1 MTRKQVLLSWSG
13 GKDSA
18 LALQALRA
26 DPKIEV
32 AGLLTSV
39 TRGYER
45 ISVHGVRRSLLERQ
59 AERLRLPLFTIE
71 LDPITTNDAYEKAFL
86 SALERVRRALP
97 GVTAIAFGDLFL
109 ADVRA
114 YRERLLGPTG
124 FEPMFPIWGLD
135 TAELARRFVRDGF
148 VARIVCVDTTQLDGA
163 FAHRVFDDSLLADLP
178 AGVDPCGERGEFHTF
193 VSDGPGYD
201 GPVEYSVGETVLRD
215 ERFAYC
221 DLIPVDSTRPR
232 PSADPPIVP
241 GR

>member
-1 MTRKQVLLSWSG
+1 MRKQVVLSWSG

-26 DPKIEV
+26 DPGIEV

-39 TRGYER
+39 TRDYER
-45 ISVHGVRRSLLERQ
+45 ISVHGVRRTLLERQ
-59 AERLRLPLFTIE
+59 AERVRLPLFTIE
-71 LDPITTNDAYEKAFL
+71 LESVTTNDAYEEAFL
-86 SALERVRRALP
+86 SALEHVRRELP
-97 GVTAIAFGDLFL
+97 DVTGIAFGDLFL

-114 YRERLLGPTG
+114 YRERLLNKTG
-124 FEPMFPIWGLD
+124 LELLFPIWGLD

-148 VARIVCVDTTQLDGA
+148 VARLVCVDTTQLDGS

-178 AGVDPCGERGEFHTF
+178 PGVDPCGERGEFHTF

-201 GPVEYSVGETVLRD
+201 GPVEYTVGETVLRD

-221 DLIPVDSTRPR
+221 DLLPR
-232 PSADPPIVP
+232 EEA
-241 GR
+241 GTTQ

>member
-1 MTRKQVLLSWSG
+1 MMRKQVLLSWSG

-39 TRGYER
+39 TRDYER

-71 LDPITTNDAYEKAFL
+71 LDPVTTNEAYEKAFL
-86 SALERVRRALP
+86 SALERVRHELS
-97 GVTAIAFGDLFL
+97 GVAAIAFGDLFL

-114 YRERLLGPTG
+114 YRERLLGSTG
-124 FEPMFPIWGLD
+124 IGPMFPIWGLD

-148 VARIVCVDTTQLDGA
+148 AARIVCVDTTQLDGA
-163 FAHRVFDDSLLADLP
+163 FAHRVFDHSLLADLP
-178 AGVDPCGERGEFHTF
+178 STVDPCGERGEFHTF

-201 GPVEYSVGETVLRD
+201 GPVEYTVGETVLRD
-215 ERFAYC
+215 DRFAYG
-221 DLIPVDSTRPR
+221 DLIPLDQLARSPEPARR
-232 PSADPPIVP
+232 
-241 GR
+241 

>member
-1 MTRKQVLLSWSG
+1 MMRKQVLLSWSG

-26 DPKIEV
+26 DPQIEV

-39 TRGYER
+39 TRDYER
-45 ISVHGVRRSLLERQ
+45 ISVHGVRRSLLDRQ

-71 LDPITTNDAYEKAFL
+71 LDPVTTNDAYEKAFL
-86 SALERVRRALP
+86 SALERVRRELP

-114 YRERLLGPTG
+114 YRERLLESTG
-124 FEPMFPIWGLD
+124 FEPMFPIWGVD

-148 VARIVCVDTTQLDGA
+148 AARIVCVDTTQLDGS

-178 AGVDPCGERGEFHTF
+178 PTIDPCGERGEFHTF

-201 GPVEYSVGETVLRD
+201 GPVEYTVGETVLRE
-215 ERFAYC
+215 ERFAYG
-221 DLIPVDSTRPR
+221 DLIPTTRPQ
-232 PSADPPIVP
+232 PPADPPIAP

>member
-1 MTRKQVLLSWSG
+1 MMRKQVLLSWSG

-26 DPKIEV
+26 DPQIEV

-39 TRGYER
+39 TRDYER
-45 ISVHGVRRSLLERQ
+45 ISVHGVRRSLLDRQ

-71 LDPITTNDAYEKAFL
+71 LDPVTTNDAYEKAFL
-86 SALERVRRALP
+86 SALERVRRELP
-97 GVTAIAFGDLFL
+97 AVTAIAFGDLFL

-114 YRERLLGPTG
+114 YRERLLESTG
-124 FEPMFPIWGLD
+124 FEPMFPIWGVD

-148 VARIVCVDTTQLDGA
+148 AARIVCVDTTQLDGS

-178 AGVDPCGERGEFHTF
+178 TGVDPCGERGEFHTF

-201 GPVEYSVGETVLRD
+201 GPVEYTVGETVLRE
-215 ERFAYC
+215 ERFAYG
-221 DLIPVDSTRPR
+221 DLIPTTRPQ
-232 PSADPPIVP
+232 PPADPPIAP

>member
-1 MTRKQVLLSWSG
+1 MQKQVLLSWSG

-26 DPKIEV
+26 DPRLEV

-39 TRGYER
+39 TRDYER

-71 LDPITTNDAYEKAFL
+71 LDTTTTNEAYEKAFL
-86 SALERVRRALP
+86 SALERLRRELP
-97 GVTAIAFGDLFL
+97 DVTAIAFGDLFL
-109 ADVRA
+109 ADVRE
-114 YRERLLGPTG
+114 YRERLLRSTG
-124 FEPMFPIWGLD
+124 FEPIFPIWGLD
-135 TAELARRFVRDGF
+135 TGELARRFVRDGF
-148 VARIVCVDTTQLDGA
+148 AARIVCVDTTQLDGA

-178 AGVDPCGERGEFHTF
+178 STVDPCGERGEFHTF

-201 GPVEYSVGETVLRD
+201 GPVEYTVGETVLRD
-215 ERFAYC
+215 ERFAYG
-221 DLIPVDSTRPR
+221 DLLPP
-232 PSADPPIVP
+232 PHPQPPADPPTAP